1 MKMLSGGCIR
11 NKPKEGSDLT
21 EKPTGTKLS
30 MVSKKKRKRKRTK
43 ACFICGCWPQLFMK
57 DV

>member
-1 MKMLSGGCIR
+1 MLSGGCIR

-43 ACFICGCWPQLFMK
+43 ACFICGFWPQLFMK